1 MDLQLVIKEFLS
13 YLEVEQNASM
23 LTLAAYRSDLR
34 QLSQF
39 LTEEGLPL
47 DLASLT
53 TSVIRRHIVRA
64 REARNLKPATVAR
77 HVNSIRAFCK
87 FAHEQD
93 YMAGNPAL
101 PIHAPEIGRRRP
113 VFLTPLQAQQLLS
126 APAQLRFRNWERDEV
141 AVHAL
146 YFAGLRRSELLGL
159 DWDDVDF
166 GRELLHVIGK
176 GNKEREVPLHPV
188 LRDKLWAYLQG
199 RLPLRHP
206 AVLPG
211 DFSLRMN
218 KDLLTARAR
227 RYVRAIG
234 LDPSVYTVHKVRHS
248 FATHLL
254 WQGAD
259 LHTVKEL
266 LGHDDITTTDQYAHS
281 TLDRMRSAVGA
292 LGRAPSGPAPGGR
305 PA

>member
-1 MDLQLVIKEFLS
+1 
-13 YLEVEQNASM
+13 
-23 LTLAAYRSDLR
+23 
-34 QLSQF
+34 
-39 LTEEGLPL
+39 
-47 DLASLT
+47 
-53 TSVIRRHIVRA
+53 
-64 REARNLKPATVAR
+64 
-77 HVNSIRAFCK
+77 
-87 FAHEQD
+87 
-93 YMAGNPAL
+93 
-101 PIHAPEIGRRRP
+101 
-113 VFLTPLQAQQLLS
+113 
-126 APAQLRFRNWERDEV
+126 
-141 AVHAL
+141 
-146 YFAGLRRSELLGL
+146 
-159 DWDDVDF
+159 
-166 GRELLHVIGK
+166 
-176 GNKEREVPLHPV
+176 
-188 LRDKLWAYLQG
+188 
-199 RLPLRHP
+199 
-206 AVLPG
+206 
-211 DFSLRMN
+211 MN